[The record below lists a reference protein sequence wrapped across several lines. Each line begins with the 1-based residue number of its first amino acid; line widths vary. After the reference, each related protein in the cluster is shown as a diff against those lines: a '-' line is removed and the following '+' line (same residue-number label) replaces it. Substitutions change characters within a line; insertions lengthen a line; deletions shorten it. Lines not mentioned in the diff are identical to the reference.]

1 MELSSGSSSY
11 ILGGKMNELIQ
22 NYGITGIVVCVII
35 TITVFKYLWESM
47 SWILDKLNLYHKKQS
62 LSESNDERI
71 AKLEKHGMWQYDTIN
86 QLTSDVKDIKDSIIT
101 MKEENNK
108 ITVATYRSTLWSLHK
123 EFVCQGYTTKE
134 DLKTFFEIGKIYED
148 CGGDDI
154 YHDKLKPEVLKLP
167 IESED

>member
-1 MELSSGSSSY
+1 MVAPLTF
-11 ILGGKMNELIQ
+11 LGGKMNELIQ

-35 TITVFKYLWESM
+35 AITVFKYLWESM

-71 AKLEKHGMWQYDTIN
+71 AKLEKHDMWQYDTIN
-86 QLTSDVKDIKDSIIT
+86 QLTSNVKDIKDSIIT

-108 ITVATYRSTLWSLHK
+108 VTVATYRSTLWRLHK
-123 EFVCQGYTTKE
+123 EFVSQGYTTKE
-134 DLKTFFEIGKIYED
+134 GLKTFFEIGKIYED

-167 IESED
+167 IKSEG